1 MNETQ
6 KKPLNKSLTANVQET
21 QNNFIKSD
29 YIMKSHDL
37 IQQGYKV
44 YLLAQGT
51 NVPYEGSRG
60 YLDATNNIRE
70 LTDMFL
76 KYGANSNIGITLRDS
91 NLVILDIDR
100 HTPDKN
106 GLQTL
111 RQLGITPNFDNEA
124 FETTPRDGIHVFY
137 RVPDDLDV
145 TKLKRNIGSG
155 LELVTDKI
163 TLAPSYKEFR
173 FQDGHIE
180 HKYYKH
186 LGKSLMEANV
196 MPDWLVKMASNVA
209 TGGNRQTKRVPRY
222 SIDQR
227 INMMINGF
235 DVGERNNQIMSFAG
249 WLLSIRNID
258 PNLVYELVQKI
269 NSYSAVPLPDKEVN
283 TIFRSAYNREVKRA
297 SMGGR

>member
-1 MNETQ
+1 MSEDTKKALEQ
-6 KKPLNKSLTANVQET
+6 KFGDEVQEAT
-21 QNNFIKSD
+21 NNFIKSD
-29 YIMKSHDL
+29 YIIKSHDL

-51 NVPYEGSRG
+51 NTPYKGSKG
-60 YLDATNNIRE
+60 HLDATNNVRE

-91 NLVILDIDR
+91 NLVVLDIDR

-106 GLQTL
+106 GLRTL
-111 RQLGITPNFDNEA
+111 RQLGITPNFDDECV
-124 FETTPRDGIHVFY
+124 ETSPRNGIHVFY
-137 RVPDDLDV
+137 RLPDDLDV
-145 TKLKRNIGSG
+145 TSLKRNIGAG

-163 TLAPSYKEFR
+163 TVAPSVK
-173 FQDGHIE
+173 GGVA
-180 HKYYKH
+180 YKH
-186 LGKSLMEANV
+186 FGKSFNEASM
-196 MPDWLVKMASNVA
+196 MPDWLIKMASSVA
-209 TGGNRQTKRVPRY
+209 ISGNKRNKRVPKY

-269 NSYSAVPLPDKEVN
+269 NSYSAVPLPDKDVN
-283 TIFRSAYNREVKRA
+283 AIFRSAYNREVKRA